1 MNETLPK
8 ARILVVDDNEAAASG
23 LVRLL
28 NALGCDAH
36 PAFGPEDARTFL
48 EANTVD
54 LTFIDIGM
62 PVMNGHELI
71 ALLRGEG
78 FEAPAIALTGYG
90 LEEDKQRAEKAG
102 FTDHY
107 TKPIG
112 VKELREALAR
122 YLPAQLTN

>member
-1 MNETLPK
+1 MSETLPK

-48 EANTVD
+48 ETNTVD

-71 ALLRGEG
+71 ALLRSEG
-78 FEAPAIALTGYG
+78 FETPAIALTGYG
-90 LEEDKQRAEKAG
+90 LEEDKLRAEKAG

-112 VKELREALAR
+112 VKELREVLAR